1 MGCNPADR
9 HSRDIL
15 SHPLVVFILFGLPV
29 IAIVASERIG
39 VGWRTGVWVVALGI
53 MGVAC
58 IVNAARCGR
67 MHCYLTGPFFLAMGL
82 ITLLYGVGLLP
93 LGRQGWNII
102 GATLL
107 VGGVLLCCLPEFL
120 WGRYKT
126 SQRG

>member
-1 MGCNPADR
+1 MGCNTADR

-15 SHPLVVFILFGLPV
+15 SRPLVALILFGVPV
-29 IAIVASERIG
+29 IAIIASARVG
-39 VGWRTGVWVVALGI
+39 AGWRTGIWPAALGV

-58 IVNAARCGR
+58 IANAARCGR
-67 MHCYLTGPFFLAMGL
+67 MHCYLTGPFFLAMAL

-93 LGRQGWNII
+93 LGLQGWNII

-120 WGRYKT
+120 WGKYKT
-126 SQRG
+126 SER

>member
-1 MGCNPADR
+1 MGGDAADR

-15 SHPLVVFILFGLPV
+15 SHPLAVFIIFGVPV
-29 IAIVASERIG
+29 IAIIASERIDA
-39 VGWRTGVWVVALGI
+39 GWRTGVWVAALGI

-67 MHCYLTGPFFLAMGL
+67 MHCYLTGPFFLTMGL
-82 ITLLYGVGLLP
+82 LTILYGVGVLP

-120 WGRYKT
+120 WGKYKA
-126 SQRG
+126 SQR